1 MRWNNS
7 SSVRPAPGFIEPCL
21 PSAATQAP
29 TGADWVYEIKHDGYR
44 LMVRKHDDDRVRIY
58 TRRGADWTKRFP
70 LVAEAVRKLKVRS
83 ILLDGEGVIRRS
95 DGLADFDLLHSKDNN
110 GQVTLCAFDLLEHD
124 GDDVRFRPLSERKQ
138 LLRKLLGEGQGGDR
152 VQPSCR
158 GRGPDRVRPCL

>member
-7 SSVRPAPGFIEPCL
+7 SSVRPAPGFMEPCL

-95 DGLADFDLLHSKDNN
+95 MAWPTSICC
-110 GQVTLCAFDLLEHD
+110 TP
-124 GDDVRFRPLSERKQ
+124 RTTT
-138 LLRKLLGEGQGGDR
+138 
-152 VQPSCR
+152 
-158 GRGPDRVRPCL
+158 